1 MFKSKHA
8 FLCISIAI
16 AAPALFSFCEREQD
30 LKTKP
35 ADCCPNDFVVSPD
48 QSGRGGCYV
57 VVHDNDCHELRL
69 PIACDKVDDL
79 RDSPPQ
85 AQSQMIRSMLKA
97 ASGQAVPV
105 GSQGAPAVT
114 VSTAP
119 NAVVQSLQHLLG
131 FSIDV
136 FSSTPTPSTVTC
148 SPNLNYYAVEHLL
161 GTVAH
166 EFPCATPPFP
176 RIQVAQNPLQV
187 AVTPDSTELWVTSY
201 YNGITVINTST
212 DKVLANI
219 ATDSSVFPNGIAI
232 SPDGTRVYITSFID
246 YAPALVTYDR
256 ATRMPIATLAI
267 PTEYPQSV
275 FLSPDG
281 STAIVTHPLDNIMW
295 VVDTLSNSVIGGH
308 PISQPYGVAFSPN
321 GTKAYISSWPNSLV
335 IMDMTTLKILGTY
348 NVGSEPIDV
357 VASANGR
364 WVSTVNY
371 ADGTVSEVNTFT
383 GAVTTVNVGGNPHGI
398 SLIN

>member
-16 AAPALFSFCEREQD
+16 AAPALFSFCETNDD
-30 LKTKP
+30 LKTK
-35 ADCCPNDFVVSPD
+35 ADSCPNDYAVSFVSLSD
-48 QSGRGGCYV
+48 CYL
-57 VVHDNDCHELRL
+57 VVHDSQCHTTQINI
-69 PIACDKVDDL
+69 PCDQADSLV
-79 RDSPPQ
+79 DSPEQ
-85 AQSQMIRSMLKA
+85 AQSQTIKTLQKS
-97 ASGQAVPV
+97 ASSQVVPV
-105 GSQGAPAVT
+105 GKASPAVT
-114 VSTAP
+114 VTTNP
-119 NAVVQSLQHLLG
+119 NVLAQTLQHLLG

-148 SPNLNYYAVEHLL
+148 NPNLNYYAVEHLL

-166 EFPCATPPFP
+166 EFPCQTPPFP

-219 ATDSSVFPNGIAI
+219 ATSSSVFPNGIAI

-256 ATRMPIATLAI
+256 ATRMPIATLTI

-281 STAIVTHPLDNIMW
+281 ATAIVTHPLDNIMW
-295 VVDTLSNSVIGGH
+295 IVDTLSNSVIGGH

-335 IMDMTTLKILGTY
+335 IMDMTTLKILGNY
-348 NVGSEPIDV
+348 SVGSEPIDV

-371 ADGTVSEVNTFT
+371 ADGTVSEVNTIT